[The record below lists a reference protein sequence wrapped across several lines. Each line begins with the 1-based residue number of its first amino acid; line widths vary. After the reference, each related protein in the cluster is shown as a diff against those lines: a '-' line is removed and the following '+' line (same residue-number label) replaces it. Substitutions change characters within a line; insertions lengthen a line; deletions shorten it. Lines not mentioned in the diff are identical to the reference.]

1 MFKLNLMLLLIAIVS
16 ALSVVTSQHK
26 ARRLY
31 SAYQQELKQSRQYGE
46 DYDKLLL
53 EQSTQGMHS
62 RIEREA
68 QGALKM
74 NTPAPERTRVV
85 TSDGDAVL
93 VIPPKEE

>member
-1 MFKLNLMLLLIAIVS
+1 MFKLNLLLLVVAIVS

-31 SAYQQELKQSRQYGE
+31 AAYEQEEKMRRQYGE

-62 RIEREA
+62 RIEKEA

-74 NTPAPERTRVV
+74 NAPTPERTRVV
-85 TSDGDAVL
+85 TSGGDAVL